1 MIKKLNSM
9 TTRKASRLDRRREVA
24 NVWKYLYKLNIID
37 IDPVCINKL
46 DGLREQLLGKSL
58 EPNKPAIKTH
68 RGGHCELILHEASRN
83 FQRVRGLE

>member
-37 IDPVCINKL
+37 IDPVCIIN
-46 DGLREQLLGKSL
+46 
-58 EPNKPAIKTH
+58 
-68 RGGHCELILHEASRN
+68 
-83 FQRVRGLE
+83 